1 MRSFRNKRINF
12 LNILG
17 EMIGKSSK
25 NAERNSAFHSAG
37 DRIGASMSDSLNQ
50 RSEKIIKFLLQT
62 GTATLEQILDVAGS
76 SAPSIRRDL
85 ARLEGRGLIRRTH
98 GGATLVEPL
107 LYEPFRFDSS
117 FLAREQRHATE
128 KRRIGLAAAELVLP
142 NETVGLTAGTTT
154 THIGRS
160 LRHREKIQVVT
171 NAINIGMELCNQP
184 GIRTYITG
192 GVVPWA
198 WSFSLTGNAALTF
211 LDNVY
216 MDKVFLSVTGLDA
229 ERGATTLETDEALV
243 YRKMLKQAKQ
253 VVITADSSKL
263 GHVSPAFICPAG
275 DIHILITDTGASVD
289 AIAPF
294 ERQGIRV
301 IRV

>member
-1 MRSFRNKRINF
+1 
-12 LNILG
+12 
-17 EMIGKSSK
+17 MIGKWSNQLQHAK
-25 NAERNSAFHSAG
+25 ALT
-37 DRIGASMSDSLNQ
+37 IQLPSMSDSLSQ
-50 RSEKIIKFLLQT
+50 RSEKIIKLLLQT
-62 GTATLEQILDVAGS
+62 GSATIEEILDVAGS

-117 FLAREQRHATE
+117 FLAREQRRVNE
-128 KRRIGLAAAELVLP
+128 KRRIGVAAAELVQA

-154 THIGRS
+154 THVGRS

-184 GIRTYITG
+184 GIRTYVTG

-211 LDNVY
+211 LDDVY
-216 MDKVFLSVTGLDA
+216 MDKVFLSVTGLDP
-229 ERGATTLETDEALV
+229 ERGATTLESDEALV

-253 VVITADSSKL
+253 VVVTADSSKL
-263 GHVSPAFICPAG
+263 GNVSPAFICPTS
-275 DIHILITDTGASVD
+275 DINILITDTGA
-289 AIAPF
+289 ALEALAPF